1 MHRTGGLWR
10 CCARLPSFPDQSKGF
25 PASVWAHDAT
35 EVMLTRVSAA
45 HTKPKAGCECSG
57 VGQPVVVG
65 CASAAAATHPC
76 LAAVTTAMFQGS
88 CTCLEWTR
96 RQRKAAPLDCSLGM
110 GVAEPPGCGPLPPSA
125 YTRTDR

>member
-10 CCARLPSFPDQSKGF
+10 CCARLPSFPDQPKGF

-57 VGQPVVVG
+57 VRG
-65 CASAAAATHPC
+65 
-76 LAAVTTAMFQGS
+76 GS
-88 CTCLEWTR
+88 RWWWGAR
-96 RQRKAAPLDCSLGM
+96 APLRPHTP
-110 GVAEPPGCGPLPPSA
+110 A
-125 YTRTDR
+125 